1 MKKRTGYISGIM
13 ARLVL
18 AGFLVLLCSP
28 CSCALP
34 KGVYHTVRPGQTLY
48 SIGKVYQVD
57 VDVLARVN
65 HLRDRSSIS
74 AGQRLFIPGASRIK
88 YVPPTVKTQ
97 VGNRGPT
104 TIRRADPPVTTGDKS
119 RAGTQTSTGSSVRPG
134 ASDLAGGG
142 TAASKKG
149 PVRTAADKGRF
160 SWPVKGSVLKKF
172 GDTNGT
178 AGKGMEIAAPSGST
192 VRAAAAGKVIY
203 SGDGIKGYGYLI
215 ILKHDESFFTVY
227 GFNRRNLV
235 GTGGFVSKGEQIA
248 LSGTPPGGGQPRLHF
263 EIRRGKDAVNPLYFL
278 P

>member
-1 MKKRTGYISGIM
+1 MKKWTGYISGIM
-13 ARLVL
+13 TRLVL

-28 CSCALP
+28 CSCALS

-74 AGQRLFIPGASRIK
+74 AGQRLFIPGATGVK

-97 VGNRGPT
+97 VAGGRQATNRG
-104 TIRRADPPVTTGDKS
+104 IAS
-119 RAGTQTSTGSSVRPG
+119 RTSKASTGTTRPSG
-134 ASDLAGGG
+134 RAAGD
-142 TAASKKG
+142 AAKTGSARA
-149 PVRTAADKGRF
+149 VVLTDRF

-172 GDTNGT
+172 GDANGA
-178 AGKGMEIAAPSGST
+178 AGKGMEIAVPSGSA

-203 SGDGIKGYGYLI
+203 SGDGIKGYGNLI

-227 GFNRRNLV
+227 GFNRQNLV
-235 GTGGFVSKGEQIA
+235 GTGGFVSRGEKIA
-248 LSGTPPGGGQPRLHF
+248 LSGTPPGGGRPRLHF
-263 EIRRGKDAVNPLYFL
+263 EIRRGKDAVNPLHYL

>member
-1 MKKRTGYISGIM
+1 MKKRTAYISGIM

-48 SIGKVYQVD
+48 SIGRVYQVD

-74 AGQRLFIPGASRIK
+74 AGQRLFIPGATRVK
-88 YVPPTVKTQ
+88 YVPPTVKTRIASQ
-97 VGNRGPT
+97 SQGTIHRTGPSVAVD
-104 TIRRADPPVTTGDKS
+104 RASP
-119 RAGTQTSTGSSVRPG
+119 GTSKP
-134 ASDLAGGG
+134 AGGMARSSNRAAGG
-142 TAASKKG
+142 TTAKTRSAGAPASKEK
-149 PVRTAADKGRF
+149 F

-172 GDTNGT
+172 GNTNGT
-178 AGKGMEIAAPSGST
+178 AGKGMEIAVPSGSA

-203 SGDGIKGYGYLI
+203 SGDGIKGYGNLI

-227 GFNRRNLV
+227 GFNRQNLV
-235 GTGGFVSKGEQIA
+235 GTGGFVSKGERIA
-248 LSGTPPGGGQPRLHF
+248 LSGAPPGGGPPRLHF
-263 EIRRGKDAVNPLYFL
+263 EIRQGKDAVNPLHYL

>member
-1 MKKRTGYISGIM
+1 MFLMKKRTGYISGIM
-13 ARLVL
+13 ARLIL

-28 CSCALP
+28 CSCALS

-74 AGQRLFIPGASRIK
+74 AGQRLFIPGATQVK

-97 VGNRGPT
+97 VASPRQA
-104 TIRRADPPVTTGDKS
+104 TIRRADRPAAAGRAAS
-119 RAGTQTSTGSSVRPG
+119 RTSKPSAGMIRSSDRT
-134 ASDLAGGG
+134 AGGAAARTG
-142 TAASKKG
+142 TAGAVASK
-149 PVRTAADKGRF
+149 DRF

-178 AGKGMEIAAPSGST
+178 AGKGMEIAVPFGST

-203 SGDGIKGYGYLI
+203 SGDGIKGYGNLI

-227 GFNRRNLV
+227 GFNRQNLV
-235 GTGGFVSKGEQIA
+235 GTGGFVSKGDQIA

-263 EIRRGKDAVNPLYFL
+263 EIRRGKDAVNPLHYL